1 MISGQF
7 ISSICKAFFHIC
19 DLDISS
25 VPTNFGLGFCIEF
38 TGTNFGSIIFYY
50 IFSSNF
56 NGVNFWGH
64 ILHPN
69 FGLIYFASDFV
80 T

>member
-1 MISGQF
+1 M
-7 ISSICKAFFHIC
+7 
-19 DLDISS
+19 
-25 VPTNFGLGFCIEF
+25 PTNFGLGFCIEF

-50 IFSSNF
+50 FFASNF

-69 FGLIYFASDFV
+69 FGVIYFASDFV